1 MIGKASLGFLG
12 AVGVM
17 VGAMVPSA
25 ARAETPYGATGGVAR
40 AESQPAVAVS
50 DENITADI
58 RARMLENVMLR
69 SAQVTIAS
77 TNGVVTLV
85 GMVSSQTAKEQAVQT
100 ARATPGVVRV
110 DDMLRLDISSPQ
122 APTRN

>member
-1 MIGKASLGFLG
+1 
-12 AVGVM
+12 
-17 VGAMVPSA
+17 
-25 ARAETPYGATGGVAR
+25 
-40 AESQPAVAVS
+40 
-50 DENITADI
+50 
-58 RARMLENVMLR
+58 MLENVMLR
-69 SAQVTIAS
+69 NAQITIAS

-85 GMVSSQTAKEQAVQT
+85 GMVSSQTAHEQAMQV

>member
-1 MIGKASLGFLG
+1 MMGKASLGFLG
-12 AVGVM
+12 AVGLM
-17 VGAMVPSA
+17 VGAIVPSA
-25 ARAETPYGATGGVAR
+25 ARAETPYASTGGVAR
-40 AESQPAVAVS
+40 AEAQPTVS

-69 SAQVTIAS
+69 NAQITIAS

-85 GMVSSQTAKEQAVQT
+85 GMVSSQTAHEQAMQV